1 MVKII
6 ILIVA
11 IIVLFAF
18 MLFSI
23 YKVFIKKQKGYKSS
37 IFISFFLCIALSIF
51 SIYLTVTKTYN
62 KIVNEGDDFIVN
74 VSSKTGDL
82 TGRSATSFG
91 KSTYDGVE
99 KTLKNEAFIS
109 DPLKNKGVEM
119 GKILNT
125 NPNTLEIYLIFNKD
139 FNSDILVK
147 MKDRFEIKLI

>member
-37 IFISFFLCIALSIF
+37 IFISLFLCIALSIF
-51 SIYLTVTKTYN
+51 TIYLTVTKTYN

-99 KTLKNEAFIS
+99 KTLKKIHLI
-109 DPLKNKGVEM
+109 LKYLFLKKSLTVEFA
-119 GKILNT
+119 KAL
-125 NPNTLEIYLIFNKD
+125 PQ
-139 FNSDILVK
+139 S
-147 MKDRFEIKLI
+147 